1 MFIDMEFIVIM
12 FMRSYEVYVDIY
24 IYRILVI
31 SS

>member
-12 FMRSYEVYVDIY
+12 LMRSYEVYVDIY

-31 SS
+31 RS